1 MLKADKACVW
11 QTLQTLC
18 EEDCFVA
25 DAVVLMLA
33 GILSLP
39 GITLP
44 SIELL
49 PCWKKK
55 HLPSFNV
62 LPVLLI
68 DRTLVQQWSSYRPPV
83 LKKGLACRCQPATL
97 WANHSLQSFH
107 FCKGLDQWRVSP
119 SQCWKLK
126 KIELG
131 RHLRPCVGKSFSCW
145 CCCVTASGNPVATRN
160 HVAEHWNLA
169 MLEEKTFALVQ
180 WSNPDHNNP
189 QYRRKGIMQVR

>member
-68 DRTLVQQWSSYRPPV
+68 DRTFVQQWSSYRPPV

-126 KIELG
+126 KLELG

-145 CCCVTASGNPVATRN
+145 CCCVTASRNPVATRN
-160 HVAEHWNLA
+160 HVAEHWTKNICPS
-169 MLEEKTFALVQ
+169 
-180 WSNPDHNNP
+180 SNSC
-189 QYRRKGIMQVR
+189 QCC